1 MKNIIYTRVRGA
13 GSDFGQEQQ
22 SALSLAHMDNGSII
36 HSVNWGAGGRGDVGT
51 LCGSCH
57 K

>member
-22 SALSLAHMDNGSII
+22 SALSLAHVDNGSII
-36 HSVNWGAGGRGDVGT
+36 HSVNWGAGGGGDVGT